1 MASPRKRR
9 ERKAARAAEA
19 QKAEA
24 QKAEAPKAEAP
35 KAEAPKAEAPKAE
48 APKKTQEAV
57 EITRASKKQDKN
69 PAKSSKGRIKILGN
83 RND

>member
-24 QKAEAPKAEAP
+24 
-35 KAEAPKAEAPKAE
+35 PKAEAPKAE
-48 APKKTQEAV
+48 APKKEAPKKTQEAV
-57 EITRASKKQDKN
+57 ETARASKKQDRN

-83 RND
+83 KND

>member
-24 QKAEAPKAEAP
+24 PKAEAP
-35 KAEAPKAEAPKAE
+35 KAEAPKE

-57 EITRASKKQDKN
+57 ETARASKKQDRN

-83 RND
+83 KND

>member
-9 ERKAARAAEA
+9 ERKAARA
-19 QKAEA
+19 AEA

-57 EITRASKKQDKN
+57 ETTRASKKQDRN